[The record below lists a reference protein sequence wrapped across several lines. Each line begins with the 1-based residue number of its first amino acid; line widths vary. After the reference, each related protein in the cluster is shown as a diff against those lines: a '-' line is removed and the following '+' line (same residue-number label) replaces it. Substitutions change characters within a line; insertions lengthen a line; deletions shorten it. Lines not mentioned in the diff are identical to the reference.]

1 MEINRG
7 ELDYVVYNNF
17 AFGGL
22 NTNDDPEVIKDN
34 ELTEALNVVYD
45 NALIANRSGSSKF
58 ADSPNNSASIK
69 RLFTL
74 TASDKA
80 EFLLVVAGTDIYIY
94 DPVNKFFLKLNQTFN
109 LTPDLD
115 FNGVVWFAGYS
126 NDRFYGGNLKD
137 TPVRWYLTLDYVASD
152 LSGSETSIPL
162 KDASRFPAGGGKIVI
177 KDSQTGN
184 TYTRDYTSISGN
196 NLVLASGQTAPAVKA
211 NSAVSMCATQVSG
224 MPSGEIW
231 VVNQR
236 RLFVANSQNN
246 ETKINYSQINSP
258 ENFGGA
264 GIVGGGFEYVADG
277 EGAITNI
284 IDLVDYLLIT
294 KRDTFQRFEFITNAS
309 LDSKLVSI
317 RPIISGKGIGV
328 INNKS
333 TVKIYNSIYG
343 ITPDGFITRIDGI
356 TTGGNT
362 SLAFNILSTKINNFL
377 KNFDLN
383 QSRAIYFDKKI
394 LLSLKTKNP
403 EIQSG
408 VIVYDV
414 LKNSFSFFTGWSVN
428 DWTIYNDKLLFASDT
443 VINLAFDENDYSDSG
458 ISYVSRIKT
467 KRFHFGDVAFPKQC
481 DKILISGYISKTTK
495 LKVKLLY
502 NDSGKL
508 GFFEREIRGDAD
520 YVNFDIGG
528 SPLWGEEEWG
538 VLPFGWGSGS
548 NKEIG
553 FFRVYIDLPLSFG
566 FINVQVEISSSGFN
580 DKWAIQNIG
589 FSPKVVKSIPKHL
602 VI

>member
-17 AFGGL
+17 SYGGL

-34 ELTEALNVVYD
+34 ELTEATNVVYD
-45 NALIANRSGSSKF
+45 NSLITNRSGSSKF
-58 ADSPNNSASIK
+58 ADSPDTSSPLK
-69 RLFTL
+69 RILTL
-74 TASDKA
+74 TASDKK
-80 EFLLVVAGTDIYIY
+80 EFLLTVVGNSIYLY
-94 DPVNKFFLKLNQTFN
+94 DPLNNFFLKLNQTFN
-109 LTPDLD
+109 LTPGLD

-126 NDRFYGGNLKD
+126 NDRFYGGNISD
-137 TPVRWYLTLDYVASD
+137 TPVRWYLTLNYVVSN
-152 LSGSETSIPL
+152 LNGTETSIPL
-162 KDASRFPAGGGKIVI
+162 QDASRFPAGGGKIVI
-177 KDSQTGN
+177 RDSQTG
-184 TYTRDYTSISGN
+184 TAYTRDYTSISGN

-236 RLFVANSQNN
+236 RLFIANSQNN
-246 ETKINYSQINSP
+246 ETKINYSQINNP
-258 ENFGGA
+258 ENFGGT
-264 GIVGGGFEYVADG
+264 GIVAGGFEYIADG
-277 EGAITNI
+277 EGGITNI

-294 KRDTFQRFEFITNAS
+294 KRDVFQKFEFIINSS

-356 TTGGNT
+356 ATGGNT

-377 KNFDLN
+377 KNFDLE
-383 QSRAIYFDKKI
+383 QTRAIYFDKKI
-394 LLSLKTKNP
+394 LFSVKTKNIDTP
-403 EIQSG
+403 SG

-414 LKNSFSFFTGWSVN
+414 LRNSFSFFTGWSVN
-428 DWTIYNDKLLFASDT
+428 DLTVYNNKLLFASDKS
-443 VINLAFDENDYSDSG
+443 INVAFDENDYSDNG
-458 ISYVSRIKT
+458 INYESRIKT
-467 KRFHFGDVAFPKQC
+467 KRFSFGDVAFPKQC

-495 LKVKLLY
+495 LKVRLLY

-508 GFFEREIRGDAD
+508 GVFEKEISGKGD
-520 YVNFDIGG
+520 YVNYDIGG
-528 SPLWGEEEWG
+528 SPLWGEEVWG
-538 VLPFGWGSGS
+538 VLPFGWGSGK
-548 NKEIG
+548 NKDIG

-566 FINVQVEISSSGFN
+566 FINIQVEISSSGFN